1 MSGTIGG
8 STDGYDHLT
17 SIAGVDAMVDRNASM
32 ADQVAIY
39 KSRAK
44 CGSQD
49 SMQERIWHQSKADYE
64 GGDEQDRPLSFSEQ
78 ARLFG

>member
-8 STDGYDHLT
+8 STDGYGQLT

-32 ADQVAIY
+32 ASQVAVY
-39 KSRAK
+39 KSCAK

-49 SMQERIWHQSKADYE
+49 YTQKRIWHESKADYA
-64 GGDEQDRPLSFSEQ
+64 GGDE
-78 ARLFG
+78 